1 MKTQG
6 HPFPGLMVVEVD
18 KCALQEMMGLTLEVA
33 DRRFSWTAMILLQPV
48 VVVPVGQR
56 VVMVGKVGV
65 QGLGLEMTGRTL
77 AVMGVMVELYLLVVV
92 APSLGHFLKE
102 VMAQITAEDVV
113 LGVVGFMVGG
123 VGGQLHR
130 AGVVEV
136 AVGAAERAFFR
147 SNLHCV
153 GLLPHI

>member
-1 MKTQG
+1 MITQG

-33 DRRFSWTAMILLQPV
+33 DRRFSWAAMILLQPV

-65 QGLGLEMTGRTL
+65 QGLGLEMTGRTMS
-77 AVMGVMVELYLLVVV
+77 VMGVMVELYLLVVV

-102 VMAQITAEDVV
+102 VMAQITAKDVV

-123 VGGQLHR
+123 VGGQLH
-130 AGVVEV
+130 
-136 AVGAAERAFFR
+136 
-147 SNLHCV
+147 
-153 GLLPHI
+153 